1 MHSLKDSNR
10 QVYKMF
16 SEGNFVIRCNYK
28 KWTGLES
35 TDLVTELVLARSL
48 KSNGERTQRAGS
60 KETQRGI

>member
-1 MHSLKDSNR
+1 MHSLKDSNH

-16 SEGNFVIRCNYK
+16 SEGNFVIRYNHK

-35 TDLVTELVLARSL
+35 TDLVIELILARSL
-48 KSNGERTQRAGS
+48 ESNGERTQRTGS